1 MKDLCHF
8 ESINLPTY
16 ILLTFAQHCAALGTD
31 RWHKGQRPRC
41 KLLTQLSMNRNLGRY
56 YVHTYL
62 LFLIVSLCF
71 RIFFFVCFT
80 AVFNISFIYL
90 YLPTGRTS
98 FYSAFYVIKIIRLS
112 ILIYTLTVHVAFN
125 SLVSSII
132 ELS

>member
-1 MKDLCHF
+1 MSRPEKEIANNLDAVRKVSHWSNFIQFLPHKVNTLVLAFMKDLCHF

-80 AVFNISFIYL
+80 AVFNISFIV
-90 YLPTGRTS
+90 R
-98 FYSAFYVIKIIRLS
+98 
-112 ILIYTLTVHVAFN
+112 
-125 SLVSSII
+125 
-132 ELS
+132 

>member
-1 MKDLCHF
+1 MSRPEKEIANNLDAVRKVSHWSNFIQFLPHKVNTLVLAFMKDLCHF

-71 RIFFFVCFT
+71 RIFFVCFT
-80 AVFNISFIYL
+80 AVFNISFIV
-90 YLPTGRTS
+90 R
-98 FYSAFYVIKIIRLS
+98 
-112 ILIYTLTVHVAFN
+112 
-125 SLVSSII
+125 
-132 ELS
+132 